1 MSVFEKNLGYRDP
14 NEWDRETCSCIHV
27 VDNEVDTLGWSKS
40 EWPEKASQ
48 GAFFAGLLNLIF
60 KSYRILEKKKKIQS
74 QRNHWDTTV
83 LKHQRQGERTKK
95 TGFDKWKGKHHD
107 RQGLVS
113 AISTM

>member
-60 KSYRILEKKKKIQS
+60 KSYRILEKKKKNSIS
-74 QRNHWDTTV
+74 KESLGYHRPETPASRRANKEDGF
-83 LKHQRQGERTKK
+83 RQMER
-95 TGFDKWKGKHHD
+95 
-107 RQGLVS
+107 
-113 AISTM
+113 